1 MKKVLIYLI
10 LLAFLSCSRD
20 KSTCDFSD
28 AINSGGADYLVS
40 MIKNNRIE
48 YIERRDRLFVFYFEE
63 KLIFI
68 CPYSGYRF
76 YYFEQS
82 IIEKLEQV
90 GTNLET
96 IMLITKICSD
106 YHIETVSVTDSN
118 GIWIDL
124 YEKDSYRIQYGYH
137 NKNIPDYVYDKNNSF
152 EFFNDNWIVIK
163 CRRD

>member
-1 MKKVLIYLI
+1 MKRALIYII
-10 LLAFLSCSRD
+10 LLTLLSCSRD
-20 KSTCDFSD
+20 KSTYDFSD

-40 MIKNNRIE
+40 TMKNNGIKH
-48 YIERRDRLFVFYFEE
+48 ISRRGRLFEFYFEK
-63 KLIFI
+63 KLILI

-76 YYFEQS
+76 YYLEQS

-106 YHIETVSVTDSN
+106 YHIEKVSVTDSN

-124 YEKDSYRIQYGYH
+124 YEKDSHCISYGYQ
-137 NKNIPDYVYDKNNSF
+137 NENILDFVYDKNNSI
-152 EFFNDNWIVIK
+152 EFFNDNWVVIK
-163 CRRD
+163 SRRD

>member
-1 MKKVLIYLI
+1 
-10 LLAFLSCSRD
+10 
-20 KSTCDFSD
+20 
-28 AINSGGADYLVS
+28 
-40 MIKNNRIE
+40 
-48 YIERRDRLFVFYFEE
+48 
-63 KLIFI
+63 
-68 CPYSGYRF
+68 
-76 YYFEQS
+76 
-82 IIEKLEQV
+82 
-90 GTNLET
+90 
-96 IMLITKICSD
+96 MLITKICSD